1 VLYEVWGKTV
11 ILGVIDI
18 ADPTVVTADQVATRI
33 RAALR
38 HVQPRKLVLA
48 PDCGMKYLAR
58 DVAYGKLCALAAG
71 ANAVRAEVA

>member
-1 VLYEVWGKTV
+1 MLDELSGKTV
-11 ILGVIDI
+11 ILGVIDL
-18 ADPTVVTADQVATRI
+18 ADPNVETADQVATRI

-38 HVQPRKLVLA
+38 RVQPRKLVLA

-71 ANAVRAEVA
+71 AKAVRAEVA